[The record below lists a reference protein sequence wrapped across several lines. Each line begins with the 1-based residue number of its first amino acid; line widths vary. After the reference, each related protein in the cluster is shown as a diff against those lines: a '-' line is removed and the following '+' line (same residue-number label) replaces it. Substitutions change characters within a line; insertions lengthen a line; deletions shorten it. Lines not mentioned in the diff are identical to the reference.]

1 MPALEAIM
9 GTGTPDLYDPGHTL
23 GSAHLW
29 RTSYHPVTQLI
40 VGQHVYMCIHFSVH
54 RCFSKLFYVA

>member
-9 GTGTPDLYDPGHTL
+9 GTGTPDLYDPDHTL

-29 RTSYHPVTQLI
+29 RTTVITL
-40 VGQHVYMCIHFSVH
+40 
-54 RCFSKLFYVA
+54 